1 MNSEMDNRV
10 KTIIA
15 GVLSVN
21 LDDINDASSPRSL
34 ESWKGLNHRKIIE
47 ELKDEF
53 GISFDS
59 SEIDTLVNYSII
71 KLTTLAHLG

>member
-1 MNSEMDNRV
+1 MNSEIDNRV

-15 GVLSVN
+15 GVLCVN

-47 ELKDEF
+47 ELEDEF

-59 SEIDTLVNYSII
+59 SEIDTLVNYRII
-71 KLTTLAHLG
+71 KLTILAHLG